1 MKITRIEA
9 YQAEL
14 PYVGGAYH
22 WGRGNVIRTALT
34 TAITV
39 DTDKEIKGCGE
50 CCPIGGNYL
59 AAYAE
64 GIVPALSLLGPAL
77 IGEDPRQV
85 HVIECLMDNILQGHP
100 YVKSAIDAAC
110 WDILGQDSGQPVSVL
125 LGGVLTDGGPMYRVV
140 PQKPLEAAN
149 REMVEHRASG
159 YRQFQIKVG
168 NDWKGDIERIIS
180 AASLLEPGESAF
192 ADANRGWTLHEA
204 VQVVRA
210 VRDTGVMIE
219 QPCASYEECLHVRSH
234 CDLPMKLDECI
245 TDLRMAQ
252 RLVIDKAAEVACL
265 KISNLGGL
273 TKARRIRDY
282 LVEHGLSVVCE
293 DTWGGEIT
301 TAAVAHFA
309 ASTPTSLLYN
319 TTALHNY
326 NTVSTGQPPP
336 VVRNGKLYAGT
347 EPGLGV
353 KPDTQVLGE
362 PLAIYTES

>member
-9 YQAEL
+9 FQVEL
-14 PYVGGAYH
+14 PYAGGSYH

-34 TAITV
+34 TVITV
-39 DTDKEIKGCGE
+39 HTDEGFTGCGE
-50 CCPIGGNYL
+50 SCPIGGNYL

-64 GIVPALSLLGPAL
+64 GIVPALSLLAPAV
-77 IGEDPRQV
+77 IGEDPLEV
-85 HVIECLMDNILQGHP
+85 HAIERRMDAVLRGHP
-100 YVKSAIDAAC
+100 YAKSAIDAAC
-110 WDILGQDSGQPVSVL
+110 WDILGQSCGQPVCVL
-125 LGGVLTDGGPMYRVV
+125 LGGRLTIGGSMYRVV
-140 PQKPLEAAN
+140 PQKDPHAAAQ
-149 REMVEHRASG
+149 EMEVHRSAG

-168 NDWKGDIERIIS
+168 NDWKADIDRIIN
-180 AASLLEPGESAF
+180 ATSLLEPGETAF
-192 ADANRGWTLHEA
+192 ADANRGWSLNEA
-204 VQVVRA
+204 LAVVHA

-219 QPCASYEECLHVRSH
+219 QPCDSYDECLHVRRRT
-234 CDLPMKLDECI
+234 DLPMKLDECV
-245 TDLRMAQ
+245 TDLKMAQ
-252 RLVIDKAAEVACL
+252 RVVVDQSAEVVCL

-309 ASTPTSLLYN
+309 ASTPASLLFN
-319 TTALHNY
+319 TTDLHNY

>member
-1 MKITRIEA
+1 M
-9 YQAEL
+9 
-14 PYVGGAYH
+14 
-22 WGRGNVIRTALT
+22 
-34 TAITV
+34 
-39 DTDKEIKGCGE
+39 
-50 CCPIGGNYL
+50 
-59 AAYAE
+59 
-64 GIVPALSLLGPAL
+64 PALSLLGPAL

-85 HVIECLMDNILQGHP
+85 HVIERLMDNTLQGHP

-140 PQKPLEAAN
+140 PQKSPEAVK
-149 REMVEHRASG
+149 REMAEHRANG

-192 ADANRGWTLHEA
+192 ADANRGGPYTKRSRW
-204 VQVVRA
+204 RA

-252 RLVIDKAAEVACL
+252 RLVIDKAAEVVCL

-293 DTWGGEIT
+293 DTWGGKSRLRWWRTLRHLLPPRFCTTQLTCTIT
-301 TAAVAHFA
+301 TQFQLDSRLQWSEM
-309 ASTPTSLLYN
+309 ASYTQ
-319 TTALHNY
+319 ALN
-326 NTVSTGQPPP
+326 Q
-336 VVRNGKLYAGT
+336 AW
-347 EPGLGV
+347 
-353 KPDTQVLGE
+353 
-362 PLAIYTES
+362 A